1 MNTDLKA
8 QQETIKRYDSAMQAD
23 RAALKA
29 AYKAAMEKNPEK
41 VMELIRTRLAEIGML
56 QEGK

>member
-8 QQETIKRYDSAMQAD
+8 QQQTIKRYDSAMQAD

-29 AYKAAMEKNPEK
+29 AYDAAMKVNPEK
-41 VMELIRTRLAEIGML
+41 VKELLRNRLNEIGML